1 MHRVILLI
9 GGNEGDCYEN
19 INIAKGLIKERLGN
33 VILESSLFESEPWGF
48 MHPQN
53 FINQVLELKCEY
65 TPQQILGI
73 GQLIEKELGR
83 MAKTI
88 AGYEGRTMDIDIL
101 FYDDIILDQTNL
113 VIPHPKMHERRFTML
128 PLAEKWSDFIHPVLK
143 IKMKQLLEECKDE
156 GWVRRVMV

>member
-19 INIAKGLIKERLGN
+19 IKRAKRLIEERLGD
-33 VILESSLFESEPWGF
+33 VVLESSLFESEPWGF

-53 FINQVLELKCEY
+53 FINQVLELKCDLS
-65 TPQQILGI
+65 PQQILGI
-73 GQLIEKELGR
+73 GQHIEKELGR

-101 FYDDIILDQTNL
+101 FYDDMIIDQVNL

-128 PLAEKWSDFIHPVLK
+128 PLVEKWSDFIHPVFK
-143 IKMKQLLEECKDE
+143 KGMNQLLDQCKDE
-156 GWVRRVMV
+156 GWVRRVMA